1 MFFFQN
7 LCGNCK
13 RHYCSECFA
22 KETKFVPGENIRN
35 CLKCR
40 ALQYPIA
47 YRDHLK
53 RLKVRDLQEYLR
65 ARQISTNQ
73 CKEKRDLVELIL
85 RHAEEGSNIPLSMP
99 PSQQGQHHSQT
110 NTQSQRTAGQQ
121 GSSTARPQPNVQPV
135 QVVIK
140 FLLLIY
146 KGFLPPV
153 TKVFLRCAAFV
164 AAEIGD
170 NTRVQRK

>member
-13 RHYCSECFA
+13 RLYCNDCFA
-22 KETKFVPGENIRN
+22 KETKLVPGENIRN

-53 RLKVRDLQEYLR
+53 KLKVKDLQEYLR
-65 ARQISTNQ
+65 ARQISMNQ

-85 RHAEEGSNIPLSMP
+85 RHAEEGSNIPPSMP
-99 PSQQGQHHSQT
+99 PSQQGQHHSQA
-110 NTQSQRTAGQQ
+110 NTFHHQSQRTAQQ
-121 GSSTARPQPNVQPV
+121 GSSTARPQSNVQPV
-135 QVVIK
+135 PVVIK
-140 FLLLIY
+140 FLLL
-146 KGFLPPV
+146 
-153 TKVFLRCAAFV
+153 T
-164 AAEIGD
+164 
-170 NTRVQRK
+170 

>member
-1 MFFFQN
+1 MFLFQY

-13 RHYCSECFA
+13 RHYCNDCFA
-22 KETKFVPGENIRN
+22 KETKLVPGENIRN

-47 YRDHLK
+47 YKDHLK
-53 RLKVRDLQEYLR
+53 RLKVKDLQEYLR
-65 ARQISTNQ
+65 ARQISMNQ

-85 RHAEEGSNIPLSMP
+85 RHAEEGSNIPPSTP
-99 PSQQGQHHSQT
+99 PSQQGRHHSQT
-110 NTQSQRTAGQQ
+110 NTQSQRTAEQQ

-140 FLLLIY
+140 FLLLI
-146 KGFLPPV
+146 KGFVPPL
-153 TKVFLRCAAFV
+153 TKVFLRCAALV

-170 NTRVQRK
+170 NTREQRK